1 MGANVELNK
10 KNVELNKK
18 NIELRNAEKEKIL
31 SPGRVVW
38 NRLKKNKLAMTG
50 LGILIFMVAISIIG
64 PWISPYS
71 AFDINLTQGDL
82 APSWAHPLGTDDVGR
97 DILTRLMY
105 AGRMSLAVGIVA
117 VVIEVVIG
125 SALGVIAGYYGGII
139 DSIIMRIVDI
149 IMCFPFLC
157 ILIMLSAVMSDLHV
171 APKYRIFVVMFIIGI
186 IGWTGLCRLVRGQML
201 SLREQEFMQ
210 AAEALGLKDR
220 RKMFKHLLPNA
231 FSSIIVSAT
240 LGIGGAILYESSL
253 SFLGLGVTPPTPSWG
268 QMVQAVRDQ
277 YILQFM
283 PWKWIPP
290 GLCIFLTVMSINLLG
305 DGLRDAIDPKL
316 KR

>member
-1 MGANVELNK
+1 MGANVELNTK
-10 KNVELNKK
+10 KENNKQPQ
-18 NIELRNAEKEKIL
+18 KEVVL
-31 SPGRVVW
+31 SPSRVVW
-38 NRLKKNKLAMTG
+38 NRLKRNKLAMTG
-50 LGILIFMVAISIIG
+50 LIIIIIMILTAIIYPI
-64 PWISPYS
+64 ISPWDVYKL
-71 AFDINLTQGDL
+71 DLTAGEL
-82 APSWAHPLGTDDVGR
+82 PPSFQHPLGTDDVGR
-97 DILTRLMY
+97 DVLTRLMF
-105 AGRMSLAVGIVA
+105 AGRISLMVGIVA
-117 VVIEVVIG
+117 VAIEVLIG
-125 SALGVIAGYYGGII
+125 STLGVVAGYFGGIV

-171 APKYRIFVVMFIIGI
+171 NPDYRIFVVMFIIGI

-210 AAEALGLKDR
+210 ATEALGLKDS

-231 FSSIIVSAT
+231 MASIVVYST
-240 LGIGGAILYESSL
+240 LGIGGAIMSESAL

-268 QMVQAVRDQ
+268 QLVQACRDM
-277 YILQFM
+277 YILQYQ
-283 PWKWIPP
+283 PWMWIPP

-305 DGLRDAIDPKL
+305 DGLRDALDPKL